1 MADAGTVSSWVAA
14 GISAVSAGITVW
26 KAWYWRP
33 TPQWRLEP
41 AQGARP
47 VIGVLTRD
55 PAEMLRDPGEQYL
68 AALVNVGDGPALDVT
83 VTSSDCAVFFVDRDV
98 TDARGFSPLT
108 RLAQIPPAG
117 QARLVV
123 APTHAPIQPGRL
135 TDLEES
141 PIPDRPRPER
151 ISVRLEWT
159 VRPARAGRRRSR
171 TIRID
176 DGVLAL
182 DGATRPEAPTPASPR
197 RRLPR

>member
-14 GISAVSAGITVW
+14 GISAFSAGITIW
-26 KAWYWRP
+26 KAWYWQP

-41 AQGARP
+41 ARATTS
-47 VIGVLTRD
+47 VIGALTRD
-55 PAEMLRDPGEQYL
+55 PARMRTSPGEQYL

-83 VTSSDCAVFFVDRDV
+83 VASSDCAVFFANLDE

-108 RLAQIPPAG
+108 HLAQIPPAG

-123 APTHAPIQPGRL
+123 LPTYAPVGPGQIGRF
-135 TDLEES
+135 EET
-141 PIPDRPRPER
+141 PTPDRPKPEQ
-151 ISVRLEWT
+151 VRVTLEWT

-176 DGVLAL
+176 DGVLEL
-182 DGATRPEAPTPASPR
+182 DDATRPAPPTQASPR
-197 RRLPR
+197 RQQPR

>member
-1 MADAGTVSSWVAA
+1 MADAGTISSWVAA

-41 AQGARP
+41 ARATRS
-47 VIGVLTRD
+47 VIGALTRD
-55 PAEMLRDPGEQYL
+55 PSATLNGPGEQYL
-68 AALVNVGDGPALDVT
+68 AAPVNVGDGPALDVT
-83 VTSSDCAVFFVDRDV
+83 VTSSDCAAFFAYLDE

-123 APTHAPIQPGRL
+123 VPTHAPIQPGRL

-159 VRPARAGRRRSR
+159 VRPARTGRRQSR
-171 TIRID
+171 TIRVD
-176 DGVLAL
+176 DGLLAL
-182 DGATRPEAPTPASPR
+182 VDATRPATPTPA
-197 RRLPR
+197 